1 MQGRISQA
9 SFDKQFVRDWLSDTG
24 WDKESTPPSLPEDVV
39 SKTREKYIEAFET
52 LTGQPFAWK

>member
-9 SFDKQFVRDWLSDTG
+9 SFDKQFVCDWLSDTG